1 MENVQYTFKRYEKKY
16 ILTQAQYEKMYE
28 ALLDYMELDEY
39 GRYTICNV
47 YFDTDDYELIR
58 TSLDKPDYKEKFRIR
73 SYGVV
78 APEDMVF
85 AEIKKKYDGV
95 VYKRRIAVPWVDARD
110 YVLDGKEVSA
120 DLYSLAE
127 MDEFMRRYELKPKVF
142 IAYDREALMGREDPL
157 LRLTF
162 DHNLRWRD
170 TDLNLI
176 TSDEGIPIQVGE
188 QYVIMELKVKD
199 AAPLWLTDILSE
211 YEIYPGSFS
220 KYGTCYTNYL
230 IKKVFAKMNT

>member
-170 TDLNLI
+170 TDLNLC

-211 YEIYPGSFS
+211 YEIYLGSFS